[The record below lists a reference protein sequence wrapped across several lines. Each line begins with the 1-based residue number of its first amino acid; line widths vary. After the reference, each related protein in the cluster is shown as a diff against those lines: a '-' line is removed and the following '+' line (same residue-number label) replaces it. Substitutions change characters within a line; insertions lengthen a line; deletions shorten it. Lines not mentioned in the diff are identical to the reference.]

1 MDFSAVS
8 QLISSVGFPI
18 AACVA
23 LFWQMNKESTQHKEE
38 MDALKESLN
47 QNTLAITK
55 LVLFMQEKEG
65 MKPDE
70 EAQNLV

>member
-38 MDALKESLN
+38 MDMLKESLN

-70 EAQNLV
+70 EA

>member
-1 MDFSAVS
+1 MDFSTVS

-55 LVLFMQEKEG
+55 LVLFMQERRE
-65 MKPDE
+65 
-70 EAQNLV
+70 

>member
-1 MDFSAVS
+1 MDFSTVS

-38 MDALKESLN
+38 MNALQESLN
-47 QNTLAITK
+47 KNTLAITK

-70 EAQNLV
+70 EA

>member
-1 MDFSAVS
+1 MDLSTVS

-23 LFWQMNKESTQHKEE
+23 LFWQMNRESTQHKEE
-38 MDALKESLN
+38 MDALKDSLN

-70 EAQNLV
+70 EA

>member
-1 MDFSAVS
+1 MDFSTVS

-23 LFWQMNKESTQHKEE
+23 LFWQMNRESAQHKEE

-70 EAQNLV
+70 EA

>member
-8 QLISSVGFPI
+8 QLITSVGFPI

-38 MDALKESLN
+38 MDSLKESLN

-70 EAQNLV
+70 EA

>member
-1 MDFSAVS
+1 MDFTAVS

-18 AACVA
+18 AACIA
-23 LFWQMNKESTQHKEE
+23 LFWQMTKESERHKEE

-65 MKPDE
+65 MEDNAE
-70 EAQNLV
+70 N

>member
-23 LFWQMNKESTQHKEE
+23 LFWQMNRESTQHKEE

-65 MKPDE
+65 MNPDE
-70 EAQNLV
+70 EA

>member
-1 MDFSAVS
+1 MDFATIS

-23 LFWQMNKESTQHKEE
+23 LFWQMTKESERHKEE
-38 MDALKESLN
+38 MNALKESLN

-55 LVLFMQEKEG
+55 LVVFMQEKEDMEDNG
-65 MKPDE
+65 
-70 EAQNLV
+70 

>member
-1 MDFSAVS
+1 MDFSAIS

-70 EAQNLV
+70 EA

>member
-1 MDFSAVS
+1 MSAVS

-23 LFWQMNKESTQHKEE
+23 LFWQMNRESTQHKQE

-70 EAQNLV
+70 EA

>member
-38 MDALKESLN
+38 MDTLKESLN
-47 QNTLAITK
+47 KNTLAITK

-70 EAQNLV
+70 KA

>member
-23 LFWQMNKESTQHKEE
+23 LFWQMNRE

-70 EAQNLV
+70 EA

>member
-55 LVLFMQEKEG
+55 LVLFMQEKEC

-70 EAQNLV
+70 EA

>member
-38 MDALKESLN
+38 MNALKESLN

-65 MKPDE
+65 MEDNGE
-70 EAQNLV
+70 N

>member
-38 MDALKESLN
+38 MDTLKESLN

-70 EAQNLV
+70 ES

>member
-38 MDALKESLN
+38 MNALKETLN

-70 EAQNLV
+70 EV

>member
-1 MDFSAVS
+1 MSAIS

-23 LFWQMNKESTQHKEE
+23 LFWQMNRESTQHKQE

-55 LVLFMQEKEG
+55 LVLFMQEKED

-70 EAQNLV
+70 EA

>member
-1 MDFSAVS
+1 MDFATIS

-23 LFWQMNKESTQHKEE
+23 LFWQMTKESERHKEE
-38 MDALKESLN
+38 MNALKESLN

-55 LVLFMQEKEG
+55 LVVFMQEKEG
-65 MKPDE
+65 LEDNGE
-70 EAQNLV
+70 N

>member
-23 LFWQMNKESTQHKEE
+23 LFWQMNRESTQHKEE
-38 MDALKESLN
+38 MDTLKESLN
-47 QNTLAITK
+47 KNTLAITK

-70 EAQNLV
+70 KA

>member
-1 MDFSAVS
+1 MDFTAVS

-23 LFWQMNKESTQHKEE
+23 LFWQMNRESTQHKEE

-70 EAQNLV
+70 ET

>member
-23 LFWQMNKESTQHKEE
+23 LFWQMNKESTKHKEE

-65 MKPDE
+65 MNPDE
-70 EAQNLV
+70 EA

>member
-1 MDFSAVS
+1 MDMSAIS

-23 LFWQMNKESTQHKEE
+23 LFWQMNRESTQHKQE

-70 EAQNLV
+70 EA

>member
-1 MDFSAVS
+1 MDMSAVS

-23 LFWQMNKESTQHKEE
+23 LFWQMSRESTQHKQE

-70 EAQNLV
+70 EA

>member
-1 MDFSAVS
+1 MDLSTVS
-8 QLISSVGFPI
+8 QMISSVGFPI

-23 LFWQMNKESTQHKEE
+23 LFWQMNRESNQHKEE

-70 EAQNLV
+70 EA

>member
-1 MDFSAVS
+1 MDFATIS

-23 LFWQMNKESTQHKEE
+23 LFWQMTKESERHKEE
-38 MDALKESLN
+38 MNALKESLN

-55 LVLFMQEKEG
+55 LVVFMQEKEG
-65 MKPDE
+65 MEDNGE
-70 EAQNLV
+70 N

>member
-1 MDFSAVS
+1 MDMSTIS

-23 LFWQMNKESTQHKEE
+23 LFWQMNRESTQHKEE

-70 EAQNLV
+70 EA

>member
-23 LFWQMNKESTQHKEE
+23 LFWQMNRESTQHKEE

-65 MKPDE
+65 MNPDE
-70 EAQNLV
+70 

>member
-1 MDFSAVS
+1 MDMSAIS

-23 LFWQMNKESTQHKEE
+23 LFWQMNRESTQHKVE

-70 EAQNLV
+70 EA

>member
-1 MDFSAVS
+1 MDFTAVS

-23 LFWQMNKESTQHKEE
+23 LFWQMTRESERHKEE

-65 MKPDE
+65 MEDNGE
-70 EAQNLV
+70 N

>member
-1 MDFSAVS
+1 MDFTAVS

-23 LFWQMNKESTQHKEE
+23 LFWQMTKESERHKEE

-65 MKPDE
+65 MEDNGE
-70 EAQNLV
+70 N

>member
-1 MDFSAVS
+1 MDMSAIS

-23 LFWQMNKESTQHKEE
+23 LFWQMNRESTQHKEE

-70 EAQNLV
+70 EA

>member
-23 LFWQMNKESTQHKEE
+23 LFWQMNREGTQHKEE

-70 EAQNLV
+70 EA

>member
-23 LFWQMNKESTQHKEE
+23 LFWQMNRESTQHKDE

-55 LVLFMQEKEG
+55 LVLFMQKKEG

-70 EAQNLV
+70 EA

>member
-23 LFWQMNKESTQHKEE
+23 LFWQMNRESTQHKEE
-38 MDALKESLN
+38 MNELKESLN
-47 QNTLAITK
+47 KNTLAITK

-70 EAQNLV
+70 EA

>member
-8 QLISSVGFPI
+8 QLISGVGFPI

-70 EAQNLV
+70 EA